1 MFEYV
6 KEYLV
11 CYFIF
16 IMFINYNLIV
26 KFIKKN
32 LIVKVIIWY

>member
-1 MFEYV
+1 MFGYI
-6 KEYLV
+6 KEDLV

-26 KFIKKN
+26 KFIKKFN
-32 LIVKVIIWY
+32 Y